1 MMKKN
6 IPKLPASELKIMKVL
21 WKGHAE
27 MSRLEIEAE
36 IKEEE
41 RLAPTTVNTLLS
53 RLEERSFI
61 SVKKQGKTNYYT
73 PIVSKKEYQ
82 RRESHS
88 IIDNLFD
95 GSLAEFVTS
104 LYDGKKIPEEKVA
117 ELEDFI
123 QSFEDEL

>member
-1 MMKKN
+1 MKKN
-6 IPKLPASELKIMKVL
+6 IPKLPASELKIMKAL
-21 WKGHAE
+21 WDGHAE
-27 MSRLEIEAE
+27 MSRFEIENA
-36 IKEEE
+36 IKGEE

-53 RLEERSFI
+53 RLEGRGFI
-61 SVKKQGKTNYYT
+61 SVKKLGKTNYYT
-73 PIVSKKEYQ
+73 PVVSKKEYQ

-88 IIDNLFD
+88 IIDSLFD

-123 QSFEDEL
+123 QSFEDDI